1 MAAEGSSA
9 PGMQFTKAQP
19 ACEDQLEALLYSLL
33 TLSPSFFLLRILG
46 TSTVVVKYLLS
57 FLIKSL
63 FFTSFK
69 YPLLSFLF
77 FGNDLS
83 IKLLCVRGFG
93 YVY

>member
-1 MAAEGSSA
+1 
-9 PGMQFTKAQP
+9 MQFTKAQP